1 MIGKHHK
8 EEAAMDRLEH
18 WNKGTLI
25 RKEELKGRLEAVL
38 FAAGDPMTVRE
49 MATLLDVVPDA
60 VEMLLEEMVLDYARA
75 ERGLQIIRLEDR
87 IQLTTKLDYSSSVL
101 KLAQVN
107 ERQTLSKGALECLAI
122 IAYKQPVTRVEVD
135 EIRGVSS
142 DYVLSKLLERS
153 FITVIGRKNVPGKPK
168 LYATTDEFLR
178 QFGFSNLKAFSE
190 DETYQSLLRRVGTGA
205 EEGDLEILPDDDEG
219 EETQLTLWGQEKSE

>member
-1 MIGKHHK
+1 
-8 EEAAMDRLEH
+8 MDRLEH

-60 VEMLLEEMVLDYARA
+60 VEMLLEEMALDYAGA

-190 DETYQSLLRRVGTGA
+190 DETYQSLLRRVGTGS

>member
-18 WNKGTLI
+18 GNKGTLI

-60 VEMLLEEMVLDYARA
+60 VEMLLEEMALDYARA